1 MGESRKHHYVPVF
14 YQKNFANSHGL
25 LWVYDRRLK
34 TYKELH
40 PRSVCFEKDLYTL
53 KRKNAPWERRVESVC
68 LSLVDR
74 VGASAIRELLSGNA
88 SGEILA
94 TLAYFIGV
102 QFNRLPSVGKFIG
115 SVYVK
120 GAKEMMRLMA
130 ANVGRMQCVLER
142 YSRETGESLNVS
154 AESMVEAVKSNRL
167 EIVATEVP
175 FLQSMFQH
183 ADNLRKV
190 IQGLDWQILVAPP
203 KAGFIICDNPVVV
216 VPPRGTK
223 DLGFGVPGAV
233 KYFPLTRRFCLCLGD
248 VGGSFSYRKIS
259 KEKGRVI
266 NFNIAANS
274 ERFIMGPEKAQ
285 LVNVVSKSES
295 IEEDTAP
302 HFTVETMEQDENGSL
317 QKMTFQPRRYFYAE
331 GPQAP

>member
-1 MGESRKHHYVPVF
+1 MSESRKHHYVPVF
-14 YQKNFANSHGL
+14 YQKNFVNSHGL

-40 PRSVCFEKDLYTL
+40 PLSICFEKDLYTL
-53 KRKNAPWERRVESVC
+53 KRENAPWERRVESVC
-68 LSLVDR
+68 LKLVDE
-74 VGASAIRELLSGNA
+74 VGARAIRELLSGNA

-120 GAKEMMRLMA
+120 GAREMMRLMA
-130 ANVGRMQCVLER
+130 ANVGRMRSVLER
-142 YSRETGESLNVS
+142 YSLETGKSVNVS
-154 AESMVEAVKSNRL
+154 AESMVEAVKSDGL

-175 FLQSMFQH
+175 FLQSMFRH

-190 IQGLDWQILVAPP
+190 IQGLDWQILLAPP
-203 KAGFIICDNPVVV
+203 QTSFIICDNPIVV
-216 VPPRGTK
+216 VPPSGTK
-223 DLGFGVPGAV
+223 DVGFAVPGAV
-233 KYFPLTRRFCLCLGD
+233 KYFPLTYRFCLRLGD
-248 VGGSFSYRKIS
+248 IGNSFSYRKIS
-259 KEKGRVI
+259 KEKVRVI

-285 LVNVVSKSES
+285 LVSVV
-295 IEEDTAP
+295 
-302 HFTVETMEQDENGSL
+302 
-317 QKMTFQPRRYFYAE
+317 
-331 GPQAP
+331 